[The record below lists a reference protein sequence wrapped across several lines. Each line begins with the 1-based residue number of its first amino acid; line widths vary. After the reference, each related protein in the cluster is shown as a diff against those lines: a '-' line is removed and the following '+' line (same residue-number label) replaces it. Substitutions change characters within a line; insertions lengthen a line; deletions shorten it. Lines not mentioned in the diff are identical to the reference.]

1 MGSGC
6 TIVNISCVDNKTI
19 KQGTSIQIEPCIKNI
34 RKENISSIELFPK
47 NADQDI
53 NPLYS
58 PNKKLLKVKFNNNPK
73 KFENSMYQTALKSK
87 TPKSIYNIQ
96 FQSFSPKNAV
106 INYFPSCYKSE
117 FNQTET
123 NKYMSDN
130 LDNIPGFEQN
140 NNYRDELIAKEMIEY
155 INKIRNRPKYIISD
169 IENFIFKRIKIF
181 DGEKFILCE
190 ETKEKIVIKDKDYS
204 FDECITFLRKQKP
217 MSSGLMINDELKID
231 FNNCNTSMSN
241 VLNLSETKTNYII
254 LNKRKEILYKY
265 PNCFFTLSLIK
276 DSKLCLLFL
285 LSDNKSKNTLREIIF
300 SEKYKYFN
308 ISCTNEKNNNFIG
321 ILCFA

>member
-47 NADQDI
+47 NADQEI

-169 IENFIFKRIKIF
+169 IENLIFKRIKIF